1 MTTLLIALCG
11 GAGAVSRFVV
21 DAEVRRRV
29 RRSVP
34 VGTFVINVIG
44 SFLLGVL
51 TGALTHHAGWLSPT
65 TEAALGTGFCGGLT
79 TFSTASVET
88 TRLWLTRGKAE
99 GARYAVATAVVSL
112 LAALLGLALGGH
124 HLA

>member
-1 MTTLLIALCG
+1 MTTLLIAACG
-11 GAGAVSRFVV
+11 GVGAVSRFVV

-29 RRSVP
+29 RGSFP
-34 VGTFVINVIG
+34 VGTFVINALG

-65 TEAALGTGFCGGLT
+65 AKAALGTGFCGGFT

-88 TRLWLTRGKAE
+88 VRLWFNTGRTE
-99 GARYAVATAVVSL
+99 GSRYAVATAIVAL
-112 LAALLGLALGGH
+112 LAAFLGLALGGV
-124 HLA
+124 LT

>member
-1 MTTLLIALCG
+1 MA
-11 GAGAVSRFVV
+11 RFAM

-29 RRSVP
+29 RGAFP
-34 VGTFVINVIG
+34 VGTFLINVLG

-65 TEAALGTGFCGGLT
+65 AKAALGTGFCGGFT

-88 TRLWLTRGKAE
+88 ARLWLATGRAE
-99 GARYAVATAVVSL
+99 SSRYAVATALVSL
-112 LAALLGLALGGH
+112 LAAFAGLAVGAALS
-124 HLA
+124 

>member
-11 GAGAVSRFVV
+11 GVGAVARFVV

-29 RRSVP
+29 RGSFP
-34 VGTFVINVIG
+34 VGTFVINVLG
-44 SFLLGVL
+44 SFVLGIL

-65 TEAALGTGFCGGLT
+65 AKAALGTGFCGGFT

-88 TRLWLTRGKAE
+88 IRLWLTTGKST
-99 GARYAVATAVVSL
+99 GARYAVTTAVVAL
-112 LAALLGLALGGH
+112 LAALLGLAVGSALS
-124 HLA
+124 